1 MIRRP
6 PRSTLFP
13 YTTLFRSKKARL
25 LQMEEVLN
33 QYFRIAETIE
43 SSKIYEVKDKIEP
56 LYSKKVNEIRN
67 ILSQYFD
74 PYEDGQEWIENLF
87 SCVEPVLYHPKQLIE
102 IIEKTPDNLTKEQ
115 RISYQY
121 LFLEP
126 HIPMPSP
133 FTIRLL
139 DFPLERGCSNLSKL
153 VDNHIATNDNKR
165 PLLNLFIF
173 LELFIVQLREFNHYK
188 FDLIKSRLFILFFS
202 SMLKFRMLYKM
213 AYGDFISLN
222 IDRTITEILP
232 LSKEE
237 SQIKHTVKV
246 IQNEKENLK
255 RIDEVLSELFPH
267 ELDEQLNQLK
277 KALLGSK
284 ITGFLEVKYI
294 GTKEN
299 LYRQLGKLRKAGVA
313 RKIIATVFSE
323 ECKLKHDQASNDK
336 SLRYEELYRKMR

>member
-1 MIRRP
+1 
-6 PRSTLFP
+6 
-13 YTTLFRSKKARL
+13 
-25 LQMEEVLN
+25 
-33 QYFRIAETIE
+33 
-43 SSKIYEVKDKIEP
+43 
-56 LYSKKVNEIRN
+56 
-67 ILSQYFD
+67 
-74 PYEDGQEWIENLF
+74 
-87 SCVEPVLYHPKQLIE
+87 
-102 IIEKTPDNLTKEQ
+102 
-115 RISYQY
+115 
-121 LFLEP
+121 
-126 HIPMPSP
+126 
-133 FTIRLL
+133 
-139 DFPLERGCSNLSKL
+139 
-153 VDNHIATNDNKR
+153 
-165 PLLNLFIF
+165 
-173 LELFIVQLREFNHYK
+173 
-188 FDLIKSRLFILFFS
+188 
-202 SMLKFRMLYKM
+202 M